1 MPNIKLTDQLG
12 FNVDAEI
19 DPDSTIAKYIKNLT
33 QLKFPGLNLAS
44 YKDLTLDET
53 PLKHLQTGIEF
64 EQPVDIGV
72 DGSEMKIGAGVS
84 GSLSLF
90 SAAEEQLFDPEVFGD
105 PIGIGP
111 NQFYLG
117 VGTAAS
123 LSPEVTHETGDLSF
137 GFNAGS
143 EINLTTY
150 RLFEKSAAGTSPK
163 FLDALKETV
172 AGLSIPGDLEDLTRM
187 STGSVVTVEGNGNLK
202 LSASFDMLNVV
213 KPLATVNGPDP
224 FGELKV
230 KAGGSIEIGA
240 GFEITGAYQIRVQKT
255 GDHKVRVGYYRK
267 RGEEFSLSASASA
280 GVSASVGN
288 FDVIERLMKAIS
300 SDPKADVDTLKK
312 AGLSEAQIEAIK
324 KVIEAGIS
332 RKLEIALGFEF
343 SSTDTSVAAFLF
355 DFELDQLA
363 EAGRK
368 ALHNALDGDLTGLAV
383 KDAELPAGVHLVR
396 SIFTDIQSKKHALRF
411 NLLGIYNFIAVSKL
425 VLEGKVLFERDT
437 GDLII
442 TDKATASRIAASTL
456 NFAADNEK
464 LRKVLAESVLI
475 TAAYR
480 CSKLVTHQPE
490 LKISHSYFELHS
502 STDWTKMEN
511 NLDVFEALKLLDE
524 TEKKK
529 LLGSSTQF
537 GRTTLYVETGYD
549 DALVNNLFLKNGAPR
564 SQQEYETAGRRAV
577 AILVQQGEKDDFR
590 RAPATVDE
598 LWNEMSKQAQP
609 SFGFLT
615 PFRDLSGSELAEVT
629 RDFTV
634 IKWWATSMHEMS
646 EHLAEVRKFIDSN
659 PGIDPGNKKFT
670 ALRKN
675 LASKL
680 KDVASKTKG
689 YFGDPWGLVAMD
701 QASGGRASAKAF
713 IMGPTVAVFRERQ

>member
-12 FNVDAEI
+12 FTVDAEI
-19 DPDSTIAKYIKNLT
+19 NPDSTIAKYIKSLT
-33 QLKFPGLNLAS
+33 KLKFPKLNLAS
-44 YKDLTLDET
+44 LKDLPLDDA
-53 PLKHLQTGIEF
+53 PLKSLQTGIEF

-84 GSLSLF
+84 GNLGLF

-105 PIGIGP
+105 PISIGP

-123 LSPEVTHETGDLSF
+123 LSSELTHKPGDLGF

-150 RLFEKSAAGTSPK
+150 RLFEKPASGAFPK
-163 FLDALKETV
+163 FLDALKETI
-172 AGLSIPGDLEDLTRM
+172 ADFSIPGDLEDLTRM
-187 STGSVVTVEGNGNLK
+187 STGSVVTVEGNGNIK
-202 LSASFDMLNVV
+202 LSGTLDVLGVV
-213 KPLATVNGPDP
+213 VPLATVKGPDP

-230 KAGGSIEIGA
+230 TAGGSIELGA
-240 GFEITGAYQIRVQKT
+240 GFEIIGAYQIRVQKT
-255 GDHKVRVGYYRK
+255 GADKVRLGIYRK
-267 RGEEFSLSASASA
+267 HGEEFSLNASASA
-280 GVSASVGN
+280 GVSAGVGN

-300 SDPKADVDTLKK
+300 SDPKADVETLKK
-312 AGLSEAQIEAIK
+312 GGLSEAQIEAIK

-332 RKLEIALGFEF
+332 RKLEIALGYEF
-343 SSTDTSVAAFLF
+343 TSTDTSEAAFLF
-355 DFELDQLA
+355 EFELERLD

-368 ALHNALDGDLTGLAV
+368 ALHKALDGDLSDLAA
-383 KDAELPAGVHLVR
+383 KDEEMPAGVRLIR
-396 SIFTDIQSKKHALRF
+396 SIFTDIQSKKHTLKF
-411 NLLGIYNFIAVSKL
+411 NLLGIYNFISVSKL
-425 VLEGKVLFERDT
+425 VLEGKVLFDRDT

-456 NFAADNEK
+456 NFAADSEK
-464 LRKVLAESVLI
+464 LRKVMAESVLI

-480 CSKLVTHQPE
+480 CSKLVIHQPE
-490 LKISHSYFELHS
+490 IEIAHSYFELHS
-502 STDWTKMEN
+502 KTDWTKMEN
-511 NLDVFEALKLLDE
+511 NLDVFEALKLIDASD
-524 TEKKK
+524 KKK

-549 DALVNNLFLKNGAPR
+549 DALVNKLFLTDGAPR
-564 SQQEYETAGRRAV
+564 TEKEYETAGRRAV
-577 AILVQQGEKDDFR
+577 AILVQQGERDDFR

-609 SFGFLT
+609 AFEFLA
-615 PFRDLSGSELAEVT
+615 PFRTLSKTELAEIKG
-629 RDFTV
+629 DFTV
-634 IKWWATSMHEMS
+634 IKWWATAMKEMS
-646 EHLAEVRKFIDSN
+646 ESLAEVRKFIDSN
-659 PGIDPGNKKFT
+659 PGIDPRNKKFT

-689 YFGDPWGLVAMD
+689 KFGDPWGLVAMD

-713 IMGPTVAVFRERQ
+713 IMGPTVALYRERQ

>member
-12 FNVDAEI
+12 FSVDAEI
-19 DPDSTIAKYIKNLT
+19 NPDSTIAKYIKGLAK
-33 QLKFPGLNLAS
+33 LKFPKLNLAS
-44 YKDLTLDET
+44 LKDLPLDQA
-53 PLKHLQTGIEF
+53 PLKNLQTGIEF

-105 PIGIGP
+105 PISIGP

-123 LSPEVTHETGDLSF
+123 LSSELTNKTGDLSF
-137 GFNAGS
+137 GFNGGS
-143 EINLTTY
+143 DINLTTY
-150 RLFEKSAAGTSPK
+150 RLFEKAGAGEFPR
-163 FLDALKETV
+163 FLDALQETI
-172 AGLSIPGDLEDLTRM
+172 AGFSIPGDLEDLTKM

-202 LSASFDMLNVV
+202 LSGALDMMSAVV
-213 KPLATVNGPDP
+213 PLATVNGPDP

-230 KAGGSIEIGA
+230 TAGGSLKIGA

-255 GDHKVRVGYYRK
+255 GNNKVRLGYYKK
-267 RGEEFSLSASASA
+267 RGEEFSLKASASA
-280 GVSASVGN
+280 GVSAAVGN
-288 FDVIERLMKAIS
+288 FDAIERLMKAIS
-300 SDPKADVDTLKK
+300 SDPKADVETLKK

-343 SSTDTSVAAFLF
+343 SSTDTSEAAFLF
-355 DFELDQLA
+355 DFDLDQLD

-368 ALHNALDGDLTGLAV
+368 ALHNALDGDLSGLAV
-383 KDAELPAGVHLVR
+383 KDAELPAGVNLVR
-396 SIFTDIQSKKHALRF
+396 SIFTDIQSKKHALKF
-411 NLLGIYNFIAVSKL
+411 NLLGIYNFISVSKL

-456 NFAADNEK
+456 NFAADSEK

-490 LKISHSYFELHS
+490 LKITHSYFELH
-502 STDWTKMEN
+502 TATNWMKMEN

-529 LLGSSTQF
+529 LLGSATQF

-549 DALVNNLFLKNGAPR
+549 DALVNKLFLTNGAPR

-577 AILVQQGEKDDFR
+577 AILVQQGERDDFR
-590 RAPATVDE
+590 RAPATIDE
-598 LWNEMSKQAQP
+598 LWNEMSKQGQP

-615 PFRDLSGSELAEVT
+615 AFRSLSGTELAEVT
-629 RDFTV
+629 GDFTV
-634 IKWWATSMHEMS
+634 IKWWARSMKEMS
-646 EHLAEVRKFIDSN
+646 ESLAEVRKFIESN
-659 PGIDPGNKKFT
+659 PGIDSGNKKFT

-689 YFGDPWGLVAMD
+689 KFGDPWGLVAMD

-713 IMGPTVAVFRERQ
+713 IMGPTVALFRERQ